1 MFPAVQLTKVK
12 GSMTIDTTWDD
23 KLSDMNST
31 EYQELKEEVERAVS

>member
-1 MFPAVQLTKVK
+1 MFLAVQLTKVK
-12 GSMTIDTTWDD
+12 GSMTIATTWDD